1 MERSKY
7 YYKRLIFFILLTLIS
22 NAISSETAYRNI
34 VYNAYITGDLT
45 KWVAVINTIEKN
57 GETKTVT
64 QKLELINYYYGYIGY
79 LLGSKKYEQAEKMI
93 DKGDKLIK
101 ETLALDNQNPTANAY
116 KGSFIGFRIALSKFK
131 AITLGP
137 ESASYINKAYEKD
150 KNNVQAIVDKANIYY
165 YTPSLFGGNKNE
177 AIKFYKQGISLIEKS
192 GDTEHNWFYLSVLTA
207 LAKAYEKINK
217 PHEALS
223 VYRNILKIEPQYHW
237 VKNEL
242 YPALLKKVNS

>member
-101 ETLALDNQNPTANAY
+101 ETLA
-116 KGSFIGFRIALSKFK
+116 
-131 AITLGP
+131 
-137 ESASYINKAYEKD
+137 
-150 KNNVQAIVDKANIYY
+150 
-165 YTPSLFGGNKNE
+165 
-177 AIKFYKQGISLIEKS
+177 
-192 GDTEHNWFYLSVLTA
+192 
-207 LAKAYEKINK
+207 
-217 PHEALS
+217 
-223 VYRNILKIEPQYHW
+223 
-237 VKNEL
+237 
-242 YPALLKKVNS
+242 